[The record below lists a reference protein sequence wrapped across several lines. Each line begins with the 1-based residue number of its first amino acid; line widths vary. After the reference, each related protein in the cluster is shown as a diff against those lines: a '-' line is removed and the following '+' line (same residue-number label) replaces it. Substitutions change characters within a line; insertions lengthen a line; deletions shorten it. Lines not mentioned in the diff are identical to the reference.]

1 MVTSGVVVISLPS
14 VDVTRDV
21 DKVDDISVVVSVGM
35 GSIISVLCIRVFVE
49 VGSGMVMVLVG
60 VILLASREVAS
71 VVIKEL
77 CRLGVDVV
85 VVSYLVIVVSVVVTV
100 ELPVEEEADASG
112 AVVIVSAEVGV

>member
-21 DKVDDISVVVSVGM
+21 DKVVDINVVVSVGM